1 MDLKNIKSWQI
12 AAISVVIPSI
22 TFALMGGLNTDVSAE
37 KYRFVDII
45 LLSTLTLLITTIL
58 LKVKRTQKVGATIS
72 IIEGLSILY
81 YSTLGLSLLTFG
93 AQNVSFSDNSLLFI
107 TPAIYGLAI
116 LLLFAGIHYFWKKQ

>member
-1 MDLKNIKSWQI
+1 
-12 AAISVVIPSI
+12 
-22 TFALMGGLNTDVSAE
+22 MGGLNTDVSAE